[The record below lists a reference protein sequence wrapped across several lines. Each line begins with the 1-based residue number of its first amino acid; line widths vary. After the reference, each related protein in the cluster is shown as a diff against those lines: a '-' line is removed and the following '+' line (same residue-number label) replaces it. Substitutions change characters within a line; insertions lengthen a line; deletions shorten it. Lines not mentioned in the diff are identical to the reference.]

1 MIDQI
6 LNAKHILQICNPKT
20 FKDDFKVLMGKYHPD
35 KLRGDSRA
43 NEVMSKLNSL
53 KDEYVKGLSFTDDAG
68 NYKSNGYVHTW
79 TGDATFRA
87 KSGDNWRKL
96 EILLRKKYKDDAL
109 KHFYKYLPDVFSET
123 KDESKCDTTPV
134 RYIPL
139 SRVNN
144 LLTGVENK
152 EKHINWI
159 FSRMVEICSI
169 LDSLSMNNLGINPDS
184 IFIDPGFHSAKIMT
198 FYHQTSYG
206 DKIKTISGRWS
217 TFYPSDVISKR
228 ISRPGMDVTLAKKTA
243 IYLLGDK
250 SGSGVSLR
258 MNKNVN
264 RAVLEYLMT
273 PEKDGRIAHE
283 KWRKVLKDNFK
294 SEFLILNI

>member
-1 MIDQI
+1 MIEQI
-6 LNAKHILQICNPKT
+6 INAKHILQICNPNT
-20 FKDDFKVLMGKYHPD
+20 FKDDFKVLIEKYHPD
-35 KLRGDSRA
+35 KWKDSRA
-43 NEVMSKLNSL
+43 NDIMAKLNAL
-53 KDEYVKGLSFTDDAG
+53 KDEYVKGHQFTDDAG
-68 NYKSNGYVHTW
+68 TYKSNGYIHTW
-79 TGDATFRA
+79 TGDSIFRA

-96 EILLRKKYKDDAL
+96 EQSLCKKYKDNAL
-109 KHFYKYLPDVFSET
+109 KHFYKYLPDVFTET
-123 KDESKCDTTPV
+123 KDESKCDTTSV

-144 LLTGVENK
+144 LLVGVENK
-152 EKHINWI
+152 EKHVNWM

-169 LDSLSMNNLGINPDS
+169 LDSLNMNNLGINPDS
-184 IFIDPGFHSAKIMT
+184 VFIDPEYHSAKIMT
-198 FYHQTSYG
+198 FYHLTPYG
-206 DKIKTISGRWS
+206 NKIKTISGRWS
-217 TFYPSDVISKR
+217 TFYPGDVTSKK

-258 MNKNVN
+258 ANKNIN
-264 RAVLEYLMT
+264 GAVLEYLMT
-273 PEKDGRIAHE
+273 PEEDGRIAHE